1 MNRSTQH
8 TQAGFGKLM
17 VPLLFI
23 VSMAAVVVLQKGA
36 LFILLAML
44 PAVMSYFIDPAPKK
58 PLFKTILAC
67 NFAATLPSLVPMV
80 RAGLA
85 MKQLDVSAIMSNPMT
100 WLFVYSGAAA
110 GWCLVFLCRMV
121 ARFIMTLSYE
131 YNIIHLEWVQ
141 KRLVEEWGELAPRKD
156 QDLK

>member
-1 MNRSTQH
+1 MMTHASRS
-8 TQAGFGKLM
+8 GFSKL
-17 VPLLFI
+17 VIPGLFV

-44 PAVMSYFIDPAPKK
+44 PAIMAYFIDNHPKK
-58 PLFKTILAC
+58 AMFKTILAC
-67 NFAATLPSLVPMV
+67 NFASTLPSLVPMIK
-80 RAGLA
+80 AGLA
-85 MKQLDVSAIMSNPMT
+85 MKQLDVSAIMGNPST

-121 ARFIMTLSYE
+121 ARFIMILSYE

-141 KRLVEEWGELAPRKD
+141 RRLTEEWG
-156 QDLK
+156 DLKSREEM